1 MDEPNHGQNE
11 NSKSDSKT
19 TNNSD
24 TPNNV
29 LDPGSSNEP
38 LNNRQRFLQGCLAMV
53 PLSVAVIPWGLLAGS
68 YAIESG
74 LNPIESQALSAILF
88 AGSAQLVATGMIKAG
103 AGITTLLLTTLFITS
118 RHFLYSVSM
127 RGTIGKLPLRWRL
140 SLGFLLTDELF
151 AICGNQ
157 SEKRFEPWYALG
169 AGLSF
174 YLCWNLATLIGIV
187 AGSYIPALNE
197 LGLEFAVA
205 ATFIALVVPNVK
217 NSPTLAAVTM
227 ALLLSITLNLFQVEG
242 ALMLASLGGM
252 LTGYLVET
260 LRGEPA

>member
-1 MDEPNHGQNE
+1 MPNRH
-11 NSKSDSKT
+11 S
-19 TNNSD
+19 
-24 TPNNV
+24 
-29 LDPGSSNEP
+29 L
-38 LNNRQRFLQGCLAMV
+38 FMQGTIAMI

-74 LNPIESQALSAILF
+74 LSPLESQALSAILF

-103 AGITTLLLTTLFITS
+103 VGLTTMLLTTLFITS

-127 RGTIGKLPLRWRL
+127 RDKIGKLPLRWRL
-140 SLGFLLTDELF
+140 ALGYLLTDELF

-157 SEKRFEPWYALG
+157 SEQRFEPWYALG

-205 ATFIALVVPNVK
+205 ATFIALVIPNIK
-217 NSPTLAAVTM
+217 NSPTLVAVLV
-227 ALLLSITLNLFQVEG
+227 ALVLSVSLNLIQFEG
-242 ALMLASLGGM
+242 ALMIASIGGM
-252 LTGYLVET
+252 LAGYLAET
-260 LRGEPA
+260 ITRRA

>member
-1 MDEPNHGQNE
+1 MNTEVQIMPNRH
-11 NSKSDSKT
+11 S
-19 TNNSD
+19 
-24 TPNNV
+24 
-29 LDPGSSNEP
+29 L
-38 LNNRQRFLQGCLAMV
+38 FMQGTIAMI

-74 LNPIESQALSAILF
+74 LSPLESQALSAILF

-103 AGITTLLLTTLFITS
+103 VGLTTMLLTTLFITS

-127 RGTIGKLPLRWRL
+127 RDKIGKLPLRWRL
-140 SLGFLLTDELF
+140 ALGYLLTDELF

-157 SEKRFEPWYALG
+157 SEQRFEPWYALG

-205 ATFIALVVPNVK
+205 ATFIALVIPNIK
-217 NSPTLAAVTM
+217 NSPTLVAVLV
-227 ALLLSITLNLFQVEG
+227 ALVLSVALNLIQFEG
-242 ALMLASLGGM
+242 ALMIASIGGM
-252 LTGYLVET
+252 LAGYLAET
-260 LRGEPA
+260 ITRRA

>member
-1 MDEPNHGQNE
+1 MNTEVHVMPNRY
-11 NSKSDSKT
+11 S
-19 TNNSD
+19 
-24 TPNNV
+24 
-29 LDPGSSNEP
+29 L
-38 LNNRQRFLQGCLAMV
+38 FMQGTVAMI

-88 AGSAQLVATGMIKAG
+88 AGSAQLVATGMLKAG
-103 AGITTLLLTTLFITS
+103 VGLTTMLLTTLFITS

-127 RGTIGKLPLRWRL
+127 RDKVGKLPLRWRL
-140 SLGFLLTDELF
+140 ALGYLLTDELF

-157 SEKRFEPWYALG
+157 SEQRFEPWYALG

-174 YLCWNLATLIGIV
+174 YICWNLATLVGIV

-205 ATFIALVVPNVK
+205 ATFIALVIPNIK
-217 NSPTLAAVTM
+217 NSPTLVAVLT
-227 ALLLSITLNLFQVEG
+227 ALVLSVVLNLLQFEG
-242 ALMLASLGGM
+242 ALMVASLGGM
-252 LTGYLVET
+252 LAGYFVET
-260 LRGEPA
+260 LTRKPQ